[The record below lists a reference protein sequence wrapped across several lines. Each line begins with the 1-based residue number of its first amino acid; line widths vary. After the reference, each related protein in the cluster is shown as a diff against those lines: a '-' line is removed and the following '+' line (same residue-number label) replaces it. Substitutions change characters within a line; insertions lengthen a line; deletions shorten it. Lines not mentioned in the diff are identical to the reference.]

1 MIRFR
6 RSLDRVKFGLILRAR
21 KHDLRRLSTIHRLQ
35 FSTISPVTDHFSN
48 PSVKGLD
55 FTTKTDCA
63 LHLQILAQRWYLGLL
78 ITGRNHVSRV
88 NIWKSIL
95 AFLRCRKQRVH
106 SSYPYPRDI
115 LFIRSGYPYSLRR
128 FEACSCKLALRDLPP
143 SLV

>member
-1 MIRFR
+1 
-6 RSLDRVKFGLILRAR
+6 LILRRR
-21 KHDLRRLSTIHRLQ
+21 KHDLRRLSTIHRFQ
-35 FSTISPVTDHFSN
+35 FSTISPVQFSN
-48 PSVKGLD
+48 PSLKGLRPD